1 MREIKNLEIRS
12 TMNNSRAKTTDS
24 ALSYDVEQ
32 LLKEGN
38 IIKIQPQGY
47 SMYPLFIPGRD
58 EALIEQV
65 PCQKLRRGDVVLY
78 RRDHGILVIHRIC
91 RIDDNGFYMV
101 GDNQSEIEG
110 PLRPDQIRGRMI
122 GFIRNEK
129 KYSVKNPIYRFFSGL
144 WLILLPLRPFCFRI
158 SAGMK
163 KLFRPHS
170 K

>member
-1 MREIKNLEIRS
+1 
-12 TMNNSRAKTTDS
+12 MNNTRTGRMDS
-24 ALSYDVEQ
+24 TFVYDVEQ

-38 IIKIQPQGY
+38 IIKIHPQGY

-78 RRDHGILVIHRIC
+78 RRDHDILVIHRIY

-122 GFIRNEK
+122 GFIRNGKE
-129 KYSVKNPIYRFFSGL
+129 YSIKHPFYRLFSGL
-144 WLILLPLRPFCFRI
+144 WLILLPARPFCFRI
-158 SAGMK
+158 SAGIK
-163 KLFRPHS
+163 KLFSHHS